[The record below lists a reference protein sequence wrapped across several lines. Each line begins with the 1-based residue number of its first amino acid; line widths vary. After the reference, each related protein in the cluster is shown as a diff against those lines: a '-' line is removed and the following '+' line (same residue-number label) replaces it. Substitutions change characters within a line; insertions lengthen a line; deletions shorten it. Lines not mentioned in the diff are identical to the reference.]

1 MSHYATRTRPKLTQ
15 QDIYDGLTQLGL
27 TEEETPIDG
36 YGFTFHATPA
46 YAVLSYQQQHGG
58 KVPTRF
64 WIDRRTF
71 ILAD

>member
-1 MSHYATRTRPKLTQ
+1 MKSYATRTRPKLTP

-27 TEEETPIDG
+27 TEEEKPIDG
-36 YGFTFHATPA
+36 YGFTFYTTPA
-46 YAVLSYQQQHGG
+46 YAVLSYQQQHNDT
-58 KVPTRF
+58 VPTRF